1 MITMTK
7 TDRKEKSMNIQKYIA
22 FVKVAEF
29 GSFTKAAEVLD
40 YTQSGISRMINDLET
55 EWGVSLFERGRAG
68 INLTSDG
75 LKLLPQLKRIYNEHE
90 ILMTLIEDLHDM
102 QSGIIRI
109 GTFSSVASH
118 WLPNIIRIFKK
129 DYPKI
134 DFELL
139 LGDYAEIESWISNG
153 RVDFGFVRLPSKA
166 EFETIFMEQDRLLV
180 VIPQNHPLANFEK
193 FPINE
198 LLNSPFML
206 LEKGAKAD
214 ISEIFEK
221 HHISPQVNFTT
232 WDDYAIM
239 SMVENGLGISILP
252 ELILQRIPHKIL
264 AKELEVPAFRN
275 IGIAMREQKSL
286 SLAST
291 RFLEYLS
298 YRNRE

>member
-1 MITMTK
+1 
-7 TDRKEKSMNIQKYIA
+7 MNIQKYMA
-22 FVKVAEF
+22 FVKAVEY
-29 GSFTKAAEVLD
+29 GSFTKAAQSLD

-55 EWGVSLFERGRAG
+55 EWEVSLFERGRAG
-68 INLTSDG
+68 ISLTSDG
-75 LKLLPQLKRIYNEHE
+75 LKLLPQLKRICIEHE
-90 ILMTLIEDLHDM
+90 ILMTQIEDLHDM
-102 QSGIIRI
+102 QSGMIRI
-109 GTFSSVASH
+109 GTFSSVATH

-139 LGDYAEIESWISNG
+139 LGDYTEIESWIQNG

-166 EFETIFMEQDRLLV
+166 ELETTFLEQDRLLV
-180 VIPQNHPLANFEK
+180 VIPQNHPLANFKK

-206 LEKGAKAD
+206 LEKGAKAE

-221 HHISPQVNFTT
+221 HQISPQINFTT

-252 ELILQRIPHKIL
+252 ELILQRIPHKII

-275 IGIAMREQKSL
+275 IGIATREQKSL
-286 SLAST
+286 SLASK